1 MEQAG
6 GKKTAAAGPGL
17 AAGKTCGTLKIR
29 VPQVFLLKRPS
40 VPEGLSM
47 EKLRYRTGKTVALY
61 CLAEYPERE
70 IEQLTNGPGINS

>member
-1 MEQAG
+1 
-6 GKKTAAAGPGL
+6 
-17 AAGKTCGTLKIR
+17 
-29 VPQVFLLKRPS
+29 
-40 VPEGLSM
+40 M